1 MNKARE
7 LLAEVAE
14 KMELPADLAAG
25 LPTMELCGFRE
36 FSMEPHGGLVEYDRA
51 RVSIESTLGRVSVL
65 GEDLIIRRMN
75 RQRITVAGQ
84 LRAVEL
90 AGDSHG

>member
-51 RVSIESTLGRVSVL
+51 RGSIESTR
-65 GEDLIIRRMN
+65 
-75 RQRITVAGQ
+75 GQ

-90 AGDSHG
+90 AGDGHG

>member
-36 FSMEPHGGLVEYDRA
+36 FSMEPHGGLVEDDRA
-51 RVSIESTLGRVSVL
+51 RVSIESTLGRVTVL

>member
-1 MNKARE
+1 MRARE
-7 LLAEVAE
+7 LLAELAE
-14 KMELPADLAAG
+14 KADLPADIAAG

-36 FSMEPHGGLVEYDRA
+36 FSLEPHDGLVEYSRE
-51 RVSIESTLGRVSVL
+51 RISMESTVGRVSVV
-65 GEDLIIRRMN
+65 GENLTIRRMN

-90 AGDSHG
+90 QEGGRG

>member
-36 FSMEPHGGLVEYDRA
+36 FSMEPHGGLVEYDRG
-51 RVSIESTLGRVSVL
+51 RVSIESTLGRVTVL

-90 AGDSHG
+90 AGDGHG

>member
-36 FSMEPHGGLVEYDRA
+36 FSMEPHGG
-51 RVSIESTLGRVSVL
+51 
-65 GEDLIIRRMN
+65 
-75 RQRITVAGQ
+75 AGG
-84 LRAVEL
+84 V
-90 AGDSHG
+90 

>member
-36 FSMEPHGGLVEYDRA
+36 FSMEPHGGLVESDRA
-51 RVSIESTLGRVSVL
+51 RVSIESTLGRVTVL

-90 AGDSHG
+90 AGDGHG